1 MKRRDFLKKSAMAL
15 GALTIGKEVL
25 AREIHKEHKMPGM
38 AHEPTARAM
47 KHKMKMHEPVPWAD
61 PGIKLSL
68 PPPLMGKQMGRVH
81 TPNVSPLGY
90 EMDGN
95 VKVFTLIAQP
105 VIHYLLD
112 GPPKENSI
120 WHTVN
125 VAKGM
130 MPSEFSTMF
139 LPKKGKLWGFN
150 GSVPGPTIEAYEGDR
165 VRIIVKNELPEPTSV
180 HWHGFEVPNDQDGSG
195 GITQPPI
202 QPGETFIY
210 EFTLYQTGTLMYHA
224 GFNEKKQVG
233 MGLGGLF
240 VIHPKKSKYKINKDF
255 AILLQEWHL
264 LPGNENPDVTSTD
277 PNWFTFNGK
286 AAPSTEILTVNEG
299 DRVRIRFGNLS
310 NQNAH
315 PIHLHGYTWKVVG
328 TEGGPI
334 PESAQ
339 WPGNTVNVAS
349 GTVRDVEFIA
359 WNPGLWAFHCHK
371 LHHIVN
377 AHADMPMG
385 VMPMSGM
392 TTILHVIPKGKKEFP
407 FQGFKVERQKD
418 WKHPKQGGRK

>member
-1 MKRRDFLKKSAMAL
+1 MNRREFLEKT
-15 GALTIGKEVL
+15 ALTLGVIAVGGKESM
-25 AREIHKEHKMPGM
+25 AQEIHKDHKIHDMVNEHPAKD
-38 AHEPTARAM
+38 M
-47 KHKMKMHEPVPWAD
+47 KHEMKMHEPIGWAD
-61 PGIKLSL
+61 PNIKISP
-68 PPPLMGKQMGRVH
+68 PPPLMGKQMGRVI
-81 TPNVSPLGY
+81 TPNVLPLGY
-90 EMDGN
+90 EMDGK

-105 VIHYLLD
+105 VEFYILD
-112 GPPKENSI
+112 GEPPEDSLWGKI
-120 WHTVN
+120 HK
-125 VAKGM
+125 AKGIMPGM
-130 MPSEFSTMF
+130 M
-139 LPKKGKLWGFN
+139 LPKKVKGWGFN
-150 GSVPGPTIEAYEGDR
+150 GSVPGPTIEVYEGDR
-165 VRIIVKNELPEPTSV
+165 VRIIVKNELPEPTSI

-210 EFTLYQTGTLMYHA
+210 EFTLYQTGTLMYHS

-233 MGLGGLF
+233 MGLGGIF
-240 VIHPKKSKYKINKDF
+240 VVHPKKSKYKTDKDF

-299 DRVRIRFGNLS
+299 DRVRIRFVNLS

-315 PIHLHGYTWKVVG
+315 PIHIHGYTWKVVG

-339 WPGNTVNVAS
+339 WPGNTVNVPP
-349 GTVRDVEFIA
+349 GTARDVEFIA
-359 WNPGLWAFHCHK
+359 WNPGLWPLHCHK
-371 LHHIVN
+371 LHHTVN

-385 VMPMSGM
+385 VMPMGGM
-392 TTILHVIPKGKKEFP
+392 TTILNVIPKEGEFTFLGFPPIKKIK
-407 FQGFKVERQKD
+407 G
-418 WKHPKQGGRK
+418 WKHPRQGGRR

>member
-1 MKRRDFLKKSAMAL
+1 MKRRDFLKKTALTL
-15 GALTIGKEVL
+15 GAIAVAGKEAL
-25 AREIHKEHKMPGM
+25 AQDIHKEHKMPGM
-38 AHEPTARAM
+38 VHEPPAKDM
-47 KHKMKMHEPVPWAD
+47 KHGMKMHEPIGWAD
-61 PGIKLSL
+61 PKIKVSP
-68 PPPLMGKQMGRVH
+68 PPPLMGKQMGRVI
-81 TPNVSPLGY
+81 TPNVLPLGY
-90 EMDGN
+90 ERDGK
-95 VKVFTLIAQP
+95 VKVFTLIVQP
-105 VIHYLLD
+105 VEYYMLD
-112 GPPKENSI
+112 GEPPEDSLWDKV
-120 WHTVN
+120 HK
-125 VAKGM
+125 AKGLMAGM
-130 MPSEFSTMF
+130 M
-139 LPKKGKLWGFN
+139 LPKKVKAWGFN

-165 VRIIVKNELPEPTSV
+165 VRIIVKNELPEPTSI

-240 VIHPKKSKYKINKDF
+240 VIHPKKSKYKIAKDF
-255 AILLQEWHL
+255 AMLIQEWHI

-286 AAPSTEILTVNEG
+286 AAPTTEILTVNEG

-315 PIHLHGYTWKVVG
+315 PIHLHGYAWKVVG

-339 WPGNTVNVAS
+339 WPGNTIDVAP

-385 VMPMSGM
+385 VMPMGGM
-392 TTILHVIPKGKKEFP
+392 TTILNVIPKEGEFTFLGFPPIKKIK
-407 FQGFKVERQKD
+407 G
-418 WKHPKQGGRK
+418 WKHPGQGGRR

>member
-1 MKRRDFLKKSAMAL
+1 MKRRDFLKKT
-15 GALTIGKEVL
+15 ALTVGAIAVGVKEVM
-25 AREIHKEHKMPGM
+25 AQDIHKEHKMPGM
-38 AHEPTARAM
+38 AHEPHAKDM
-47 KHKMKMHEPVPWAD
+47 KHEMKMHEPIGWAN
-61 PGIKLSL
+61 PKTKVSS
-68 PPPLMGKQMGRVH
+68 PPPLMGKQMGRVI
-81 TPNVSPLGY
+81 TPNVLPLGY
-90 EMDGN
+90 ERDGK
-95 VKVFTLIAQP
+95 VKVFTLIVQP
-105 VIHYLLD
+105 VEYYMLD
-112 GPPKENSI
+112 GEPPEDSLWGKV
-120 WHTVN
+120 HK
-125 VAKGM
+125 AKGLMPGM
-130 MPSEFSTMF
+130 M
-139 LPKKGKLWGFN
+139 LPKKVKAWGFN

-165 VRIIVKNELPEPTSV
+165 VRIIVKNELPEPTAI

-240 VIHPKKSKYKINKDF
+240 VIHPKKSKYKIDKDF
-255 AILLQEWHL
+255 AMLIQEWHI

-385 VMPMSGM
+385 VMPMGGM
-392 TTILHVIPKGKKEFP
+392 TTILNVIPKEGEFTFLGFPPIKKIK
-407 FQGFKVERQKD
+407 G
-418 WKHPKQGGRK
+418 WKHPGQGGRR